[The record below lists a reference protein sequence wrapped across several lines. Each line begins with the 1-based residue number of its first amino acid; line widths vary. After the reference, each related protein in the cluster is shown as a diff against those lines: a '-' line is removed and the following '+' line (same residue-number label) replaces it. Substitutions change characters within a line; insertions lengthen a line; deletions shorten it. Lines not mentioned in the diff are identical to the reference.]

1 MGESTIPSFTF
12 RVAGESGE
20 GVISAGEI
28 ATLAISDIG
37 FNVFT
42 FESYPAEIKG
52 GHCMYQVRA
61 STDEVLSA
69 GSRVDLLCAFNQEAI
84 DKHLDAL
91 GPGGVLVYD
100 PSQIKEL
107 PDKPEVT
114 VYPIEFDTLVKE
126 KVGSPKSKNVFAVAI
141 TLALFDVP
149 ADQIKKTVRKKFKG
163 KNPKILEKNDEA
175 VDAAFEHVKTL
186 ERSHEGSLVIVGEN
200 DERLLIDGNQAI
212 ALGAMVAGCDF
223 FGGYPI
229 TPASTILETLAS
241 ELPKLGGKVVQAE
254 DEIAAISMIVG
265 ASYTGAKSMT
275 ATSGPGLSLMQEMFG
290 HASTLELPIVVVD
303 AMRGGPS
310 TGLPTKAEQSDLNQ
324 MVYGCHG
331 EASRIVIAPSGV
343 RDCFYQTIWAF
354 NLAEKY
360 QVPVII
366 ATDHALAN
374 RRENL
379 PPLELED
386 TPIIRRKLAEGPQE
400 DYKRYKFTD
409 DGVSPQAVP
418 GTPGGM
424 HVAEGL
430 EHNEKGDPT
439 YTGENHTAMMD
450 KRMGKI
456 ADAWQYPRAVEH
468 LGDEDPDLL
477 IVTWGS
483 SKGPVKEAT
492 MRMLEDGKKVA
503 YVCPKILNPLPKE
516 GFLDL
521 VDGAKEVLVVEMNYT
536 GQLEG
541 LLRKHHTR
549 HYNRLNKIMGTPITW
564 LEIQEAAEAVLA
576 GEDLERPEERE
587 VEA

>member
-1 MGESTIPSFTF
+1 M
-12 RVAGESGE
+12 
-20 GVISAGEI
+20 
-28 ATLAISDIG
+28 
-37 FNVFT
+37 
-42 FESYPAEIKG
+42 
-52 GHCMYQVRA
+52 
-61 STDEVLSA
+61 LSA
-69 GSRVDLLCAFNQEAI
+69 GSSVDLLCAFNQEAI
-84 DKHLDAL
+84 DKHLDSLA
-91 GPGGVLVYD
+91 PGGVLIYD
-100 PSQIKEL
+100 PSQVKEV
-107 PDKPEVT
+107 PERPEVT

-126 KVGSPKSKNVFAVAI
+126 QVGSAKSKNVFAVAI
-141 TLALFDVP
+141 CMGMFDVP
-149 ADQIKKTVRKKFKG
+149 PESIKRTVRKKFKG

-175 VDAAFEHVKTL
+175 VDAAFAHIQTL
-186 ERSHEGSLVIVGEN
+186 DRQHSATLAVQG
-200 DERLLIDGNQAI
+200 DDDDRLLIDGNQAI

-223 FGGYPI
+223 FAGYPI

-241 ELPKLGGKVVQAE
+241 ELPKLGGTIVQAE

-265 ASYTGAKSMT
+265 ASYAGAKSMT

-290 HASTLELPIVVVD
+290 HASTLELPIVIVD

-324 MVYGCHG
+324 MVYGSHG

-360 QVPVII
+360 QVPVVL

-379 PPLELED
+379 AALTMDD
-386 TPIIRRKLAEGPQE
+386 TPVWRRELAADGEE
-400 DYKRYKFTD
+400 DYKRYKFTES
-409 DGVSPQAVP
+409 GVSPQAIP
-418 GTPGGM
+418 GTKGGM

-439 YTGENHTAMMD
+439 YTGENHTAMME

-456 ADAWQYPRAVEH
+456 KDAWKYPKAVE
-468 LGDEDPDLL
+468 LFGDENPDLL

-492 MRMLEDGKKVA
+492 MRMLEDGKKVG
-503 YVCPKILNPLPKE
+503 YVCPKILNPLPVE

-521 VDGAKEVLVVEMNYT
+521 VDGAKEVMVVEMNYT

-549 HYNRLNKIMGTPITW
+549 HYHRLNKIMGTPITW
-564 LEIQEAAEAVLA
+564 LEILEAAESVLH
-576 GEDLERPEERE
+576 GENLEREIDAPSGAAHTEE
-587 VEA
+587 ATQ